1 MQSRLSPEARA
12 KLEAARAIAQ
22 GRPAAP
28 AAPATRARG
37 RSGPRSKV
45 VAKPPAVD
53 AAGGQPPPASSSA
66 GGAART
72 VVAVTVGL
80 AVLGGA
86 VALGLFGRGKQD
98 LAANVATIQK
108 GLLSGPT
115 DAAARKKAVV
125 EVIRSA
131 DQMSRSQLEAAR
143 KALEEEWQKTRDAA
157 IDAYF
162 AAPES
167 DRERLAAEGVERTLS
182 YRKLCF
188 GLSPQAVDEKP
199 RRQKAPNDDDRRKLF
214 ARYGEALTAQAKKR
228 GIDLP
233 EWQ

>member
-1 MQSRLSPEARA
+1 MGSRLSPEARA
-12 KLEAARAIAQ
+12 RLEAARAIAQ
-22 GRPAAP
+22 GKPAP
-28 AAPATRARG
+28 AAAAGTSARG
-37 RSGPRSKV
+37 RPGRPANAPRATADAGQPSDQ
-45 VAKPPAVD
+45 APAAA
-53 AAGGQPPPASSSA
+53 AAGGLGRLLA
-66 GGAART
+66 
-72 VVAVTVGL
+72 VAVGL
-80 AVLGGA
+80 LVLGGA
-86 VALGLFGRGKQD
+86 AAAIGLLGRGSPD
-98 LAANVATIQK
+98 LTANVATIQK
-108 GLLSGPT
+108 GLLSGQA

-131 DQMSRSQLEAAR
+131 DQMTRPQLDSAR
-143 KALEEEWQKTRDAA
+143 KALEEEWQRARDAA

-188 GLSPQAVDEKP
+188 GLSPQAVEEKP
-199 RRQKAPNDDDRRKLF
+199 RRQKPPKDKDRRTLF